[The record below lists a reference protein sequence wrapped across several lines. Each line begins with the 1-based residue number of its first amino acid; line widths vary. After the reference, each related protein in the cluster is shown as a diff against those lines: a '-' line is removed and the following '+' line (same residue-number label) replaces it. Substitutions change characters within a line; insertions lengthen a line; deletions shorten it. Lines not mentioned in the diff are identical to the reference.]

1 MLMTNHK
8 ILLVDDDHDVSEM
21 LLSIFRRAGYTNLI
35 TAASGAEALRIWQR
49 EQPSMIVLDV
59 MMPDMDGFSVLK
71 EIRRTSRVPVLML
84 TARGEAE
91 DRIEGLEI
99 GADDYLAK
107 PFLPKELLLRVGAI
121 LNRAYPKQNEMVELA
136 GATVDMANAEV
147 WKNGEKQTLTA
158 KEMQLFEKLYQN
170 AGRIVTTGILCE
182 TICGEFWQG
191 YESTLS
197 THIRHLREKIEE
209 NPSKPVSLVTVK
221 GLGYRLNLK
230 GGGVMNTVQR
240 FFRRYIVSTVG
251 IVILF
256 LTVNIALF
264 FSILIA
270 GSMSGSDAV
279 FSVETFSNHIVW
291 QDETWAADDT
301 ALSML
306 QEYTAWAMLL
316 NEDGDVVWQQNLPEN
331 LPRSYTSAEVA
342 SFSRWYLEDYPVK
355 VWTRA
360 DGNLMVVGF
369 PPRTLVKFYYAL
381 EWPYMGVMLAGI
393 AAVFIINM
401 LLIIFLIL
409 RNTRKVEKAMT
420 PILQG
425 IQNLSHGK
433 AEHLAEQGE
442 LAEINAGLNRAAD
455 YMRQKDNTRAEWIRG
470 VSHDIRTPLSMVL
483 GYASELEDDG
493 NLPPDAR
500 KQAGIIR
507 RESEK
512 MKRLIDDLNLTTKL
526 EYALQPVHF
535 KDVDW
540 VETSRQA
547 VSEVLNSGLDSRYEI
562 VFAEMQPGRSIH
574 LLGDDGLLRR
584 MLDNLIRNS
593 ITHNPH
599 GCRISVSVGEENGRC
614 LCTVS
619 DDGIGIE
626 PERLKVLNRGDDITS
641 TQGSDEKNE
650 HGLGL
655 KLVMQIVK
663 AHRGTVSFSGSTPH
677 GLEVRISLPTQPL
690 IS

>member
-1 MLMTNHK
+1 M
-8 ILLVDDDHDVSEM
+8 
-21 LLSIFRRAGYTNLI
+21 
-35 TAASGAEALRIWQR
+35 
-49 EQPSMIVLDV
+49 
-59 MMPDMDGFSVLK
+59 
-71 EIRRTSRVPVLML
+71 
-84 TARGEAE
+84 
-91 DRIEGLEI
+91 
-99 GADDYLAK
+99 
-107 PFLPKELLLRVGAI
+107 
-121 LNRAYPKQNEMVELA
+121 
-136 GATVDMANAEV
+136 NA
-147 WKNGEKQTLTA
+147 
-158 KEMQLFEKLYQN
+158 
-170 AGRIVTTGILCE
+170 
-182 TICGEFWQG
+182 
-191 YESTLS
+191 
-197 THIRHLREKIEE
+197 
-209 NPSKPVSLVTVK
+209 
-221 GLGYRLNLK
+221 
-230 GGGVMNTVQR
+230 VQR
-240 FFRRYIVSTVG
+240 FFRRYILSTVG
-251 IVILF
+251 IVLLF
-256 LTVNIALF
+256 FAVNIALLF
-264 FSILIA
+264 VIIIA
-270 GSMSGSDAV
+270 GGMSGADTS
-279 FSVETFSNHIVW
+279 FSVRDFSDHVVL
-291 QDETWAADDT
+291 QDGKWVADDT

-306 QEYTAWAMLL
+306 QEQSAWAMLL
-316 NEDGDVVWQQNLPEN
+316 NEDGDVIWQQSLPEK
-331 LPRSYTSAEVA
+331 LPRSYTSTEVA

-355 VWTRA
+355 IWTRA
-360 DGNLMVVGF
+360 DGKLMVVGYQ
-369 PPRTLVKFYYAL
+369 PGTLVKYYFSL
-381 EWPYMGVMLAGI
+381 EWPYMGVFTWWNCSGFYHQS
-393 AAVFIINM
+393 AAHYFPD
-401 LLIIFLIL
+401 FAEYAES
-409 RNTRKVEKAMT
+409 RKKAMT

-433 AEHLAEQGE
+433 ALHLEEQGE
-442 LAEINAGLNRAAD
+442 LAEINAGLNRAAG
-455 YMRQKDNTRAEWIRG
+455 YMKKKDNTRAEWIRG

-483 GYASELEDDG
+483 GYASELEDDR
-493 NLPPDAR
+493 NLPPNAR

-535 KDVDW
+535 QDVDW

-547 VSEVLNSGLDSRYEI
+547 VSEVLNGGLDSRYEI

-599 GCRISVSVGEENGRC
+599 GCRISVSVGEEKGHC

-626 PERLKVLNRGDDITS
+626 PERLNVLNRGDDITS

-690 IS
+690 VS

>member
-1 MLMTNHK
+1 M
-8 ILLVDDDHDVSEM
+8 
-21 LLSIFRRAGYTNLI
+21 
-35 TAASGAEALRIWQR
+35 
-49 EQPSMIVLDV
+49 
-59 MMPDMDGFSVLK
+59 
-71 EIRRTSRVPVLML
+71 
-84 TARGEAE
+84 
-91 DRIEGLEI
+91 
-99 GADDYLAK
+99 
-107 PFLPKELLLRVGAI
+107 
-121 LNRAYPKQNEMVELA
+121 
-136 GATVDMANAEV
+136 NA
-147 WKNGEKQTLTA
+147 
-158 KEMQLFEKLYQN
+158 
-170 AGRIVTTGILCE
+170 
-182 TICGEFWQG
+182 
-191 YESTLS
+191 
-197 THIRHLREKIEE
+197 
-209 NPSKPVSLVTVK
+209 
-221 GLGYRLNLK
+221 
-230 GGGVMNTVQR
+230 VQR
-240 FFRRYIVSTVG
+240 FFRRYILSTVG
-251 IVILF
+251 IVLLF
-256 LTVNIALF
+256 FAVNIALLF
-264 FSILIA
+264 VIIIA
-270 GSMSGSDAV
+270 GGMSGADTS
-279 FSVETFSNHIVW
+279 FSVRDFSDHVVLRDGKWN
-291 QDETWAADDT
+291 ADDT

-306 QEYTAWAMLL
+306 QEQSAWAMLL
-316 NEDGDVVWQQNLPEN
+316 NENGDVIWQQSLPEK
-331 LPRSYTSAEVA
+331 LPRSYTSTEVA

-355 VWTRA
+355 IWTRA
-360 DGNLMVVGF
+360 DGKLMVVGYQ
-369 PPRTLVKFYYAL
+369 PGTLVKYYFSL
-381 EWPYMGVMLAGI
+381 EWPYMGVLLGGI
-393 AAVFIINM
+393 AAVFIIN
-401 LLIIFLIL
+401 LFLIVFLIL

-433 AEHLAEQGE
+433 APHLEEQGE

-455 YMRQKDNTRAEWIRG
+455 YIKKKDNTRAEWIRG

-483 GYASELEDDG
+483 GYASELEDDCD
-493 NLPPDAR
+493 LPPDTR

-526 EYALQPVHF
+526 EYALKPVHF
-535 KDVDW
+535 KAVDW
-540 VETSRQA
+540 VEASRQA

>member
-1 MLMTNHK
+1 M
-8 ILLVDDDHDVSEM
+8 
-21 LLSIFRRAGYTNLI
+21 
-35 TAASGAEALRIWQR
+35 
-49 EQPSMIVLDV
+49 
-59 MMPDMDGFSVLK
+59 
-71 EIRRTSRVPVLML
+71 
-84 TARGEAE
+84 
-91 DRIEGLEI
+91 
-99 GADDYLAK
+99 
-107 PFLPKELLLRVGAI
+107 
-121 LNRAYPKQNEMVELA
+121 
-136 GATVDMANAEV
+136 NA
-147 WKNGEKQTLTA
+147 
-158 KEMQLFEKLYQN
+158 
-170 AGRIVTTGILCE
+170 
-182 TICGEFWQG
+182 
-191 YESTLS
+191 
-197 THIRHLREKIEE
+197 
-209 NPSKPVSLVTVK
+209 
-221 GLGYRLNLK
+221 
-230 GGGVMNTVQR
+230 VQR
-240 FFRRYIVSTVG
+240 FFRRYILSTVG
-251 IVILF
+251 IVLLF
-256 LTVNIALF
+256 FAVNIALLF
-264 FSILIA
+264 VIIIA
-270 GSMSGSDAV
+270 GGMSGADTS
-279 FSVETFSNHIVW
+279 FSVRDFSDHVVL
-291 QDETWAADDT
+291 QDGKWVAEDT

-306 QEYTAWAMLL
+306 QEQSAWAMLL
-316 NEDGDVVWQQNLPEN
+316 NEDGDVIWQQSLPEK
-331 LPRSYTSAEVA
+331 LPRSYTSTEVA

-355 VWTRA
+355 IWTRA
-360 DGNLMVVGF
+360 DGKLMVVGYQ
-369 PPRTLVKFYYAL
+369 PGTLVKYYFSL
-381 EWPYMGVMLAGI
+381 EWPCMGVLLGGI
-393 AAVFIINM
+393 AAVFIINL

-433 AEHLAEQGE
+433 ALHLEEQGE
-442 LAEINAGLNRAAD
+442 LAEINAGLNRAAG
-455 YMRQKDNTRAEWIRG
+455 YMKKKDNTRAEWIRG

-483 GYASELEDDG
+483 GYASELEDDCA
-493 NLPPDAR
+493 LPLNAR

-535 KDVDW
+535 QDVDW

>member
-1 MLMTNHK
+1 M
-8 ILLVDDDHDVSEM
+8 
-21 LLSIFRRAGYTNLI
+21 
-35 TAASGAEALRIWQR
+35 
-49 EQPSMIVLDV
+49 
-59 MMPDMDGFSVLK
+59 
-71 EIRRTSRVPVLML
+71 
-84 TARGEAE
+84 
-91 DRIEGLEI
+91 
-99 GADDYLAK
+99 
-107 PFLPKELLLRVGAI
+107 
-121 LNRAYPKQNEMVELA
+121 
-136 GATVDMANAEV
+136 NA
-147 WKNGEKQTLTA
+147 
-158 KEMQLFEKLYQN
+158 
-170 AGRIVTTGILCE
+170 
-182 TICGEFWQG
+182 
-191 YESTLS
+191 
-197 THIRHLREKIEE
+197 
-209 NPSKPVSLVTVK
+209 
-221 GLGYRLNLK
+221 
-230 GGGVMNTVQR
+230 VQR

-264 FSILIA
+264 FTILIA
-270 GSMSGSDAV
+270 GSMSGSDAI

-381 EWPYMGVMLAGI
+381 EWPYMGVLLGGI
-393 AAVFIINM
+393 EAAFIINL

-433 AEHLAEQGE
+433 ALHLEEQGE
-442 LAEINAGLNRAAD
+442 LAEINAGLNRAAG
-455 YMRQKDNTRAEWIRG
+455 YMKKKDNTRAEWIRG

-483 GYASELEDDG
+483 GYASELEDDCD
-493 NLPPDAR
+493 LPPNAR

-535 KDVDW
+535 QDMDW

-562 VFAEMQPGRSIH
+562 VFAEMQPGRSLH

-593 ITHNPH
+593 ITHNPQ
-599 GCRISVSVGEENGRC
+599 GCRISVSVGEEKGHC
-614 LCTVS
+614 LCIVS

-663 AHRGTVSFSGSTPH
+663 AHRGTVSFSDSTPH

>member
-1 MLMTNHK
+1 M
-8 ILLVDDDHDVSEM
+8 
-21 LLSIFRRAGYTNLI
+21 
-35 TAASGAEALRIWQR
+35 
-49 EQPSMIVLDV
+49 
-59 MMPDMDGFSVLK
+59 
-71 EIRRTSRVPVLML
+71 
-84 TARGEAE
+84 
-91 DRIEGLEI
+91 
-99 GADDYLAK
+99 
-107 PFLPKELLLRVGAI
+107 
-121 LNRAYPKQNEMVELA
+121 
-136 GATVDMANAEV
+136 NA
-147 WKNGEKQTLTA
+147 
-158 KEMQLFEKLYQN
+158 
-170 AGRIVTTGILCE
+170 
-182 TICGEFWQG
+182 
-191 YESTLS
+191 
-197 THIRHLREKIEE
+197 
-209 NPSKPVSLVTVK
+209 
-221 GLGYRLNLK
+221 
-230 GGGVMNTVQR
+230 VQR
-240 FFRRYIVSTVG
+240 FFRRYILSTVG
-251 IVILF
+251 IVLLF
-256 LTVNIALF
+256 FAVNIALLF
-264 FSILIA
+264 VIIIA
-270 GSMSGSDAV
+270 GGMSGADTS
-279 FSVETFSNHIVW
+279 FSVRDFSDHVVL
-291 QDETWAADDT
+291 QDGKWVADDT

-306 QEYTAWAMLL
+306 QEQSAWAMLL
-316 NEDGDVVWQQNLPEN
+316 NEDGDVIWQQSLPEN
-331 LPRSYTSAEVA
+331 LPRSYTSTEVA

-355 VWTRA
+355 IWTRA
-360 DGNLMVVGF
+360 DGKLMVVGYQ
-369 PPRTLVKFYYAL
+369 PGTLVKYYFSL
-381 EWPYMGVMLAGI
+381 EWPYMGVLLGGI
-393 AAVFIINM
+393 AAVFIINL

-433 AEHLAEQGE
+433 ALHLEEQGE

-455 YMRQKDNTRAEWIRG
+455 YIKKKDNTRAEWIRG

-483 GYASELEDDG
+483 GYASELEDDR
-493 NLPPDAR
+493 NLPPNAR

-526 EYALQPVHF
+526 EYALKPVHF
-535 KDVDW
+535 KAVDW
-540 VETSRQA
+540 VEASRQA

>member
-1 MLMTNHK
+1 M
-8 ILLVDDDHDVSEM
+8 
-21 LLSIFRRAGYTNLI
+21 
-35 TAASGAEALRIWQR
+35 
-49 EQPSMIVLDV
+49 
-59 MMPDMDGFSVLK
+59 
-71 EIRRTSRVPVLML
+71 
-84 TARGEAE
+84 
-91 DRIEGLEI
+91 
-99 GADDYLAK
+99 
-107 PFLPKELLLRVGAI
+107 
-121 LNRAYPKQNEMVELA
+121 
-136 GATVDMANAEV
+136 NAV
-147 WKNGEKQTLTA
+147 
-158 KEMQLFEKLYQN
+158 
-170 AGRIVTTGILCE
+170 
-182 TICGEFWQG
+182 
-191 YESTLS
+191 
-197 THIRHLREKIEE
+197 H
-209 NPSKPVSLVTVK
+209 
-221 GLGYRLNLK
+221 
-230 GGGVMNTVQR
+230 R
-240 FFRRYIVSTVG
+240 FFRRYILSTVG
-251 IVILF
+251 IVLLF
-256 LTVNIALF
+256 LAVNIALF
-264 FSILIA
+264 LAIILA
-270 GSMSGSDAV
+270 GSMSGADTA
-279 FSVETFSNHIVW
+279 FSVRDFSDHVVLRDGKW
-291 QDETWAADDT
+291 VADDT

-306 QEYTAWAMLL
+306 QEQSAWAMLL
-316 NEDGDVVWQQNLPEN
+316 NEDGDVIWQQSLPEK
-331 LPRSYTSAEVA
+331 LPRSYTSTEVA

-355 VWTRA
+355 IWTRA
-360 DGNLMVVGF
+360 DGKLMVVGYQ
-369 PPRTLVKFYYAL
+369 PGTLVKYYFSL
-381 EWPYMGVMLAGI
+381 EWPYMGVLLGGI
-393 AAVFIINM
+393 AAVFIINL

-433 AEHLAEQGE
+433 ALHLEEQGE
-442 LAEINAGLNRAAD
+442 LAEINAGLNRAAG
-455 YMRQKDNTRAEWIRG
+455 YMKKKDNTRAEWIRG

-483 GYASELEDDG
+483 GYASELEDDCA
-493 NLPPDAR
+493 LPLNAR

-535 KDVDW
+535 QDVDW

>member
-1 MLMTNHK
+1 M
-8 ILLVDDDHDVSEM
+8 
-21 LLSIFRRAGYTNLI
+21 
-35 TAASGAEALRIWQR
+35 
-49 EQPSMIVLDV
+49 
-59 MMPDMDGFSVLK
+59 
-71 EIRRTSRVPVLML
+71 
-84 TARGEAE
+84 
-91 DRIEGLEI
+91 
-99 GADDYLAK
+99 
-107 PFLPKELLLRVGAI
+107 
-121 LNRAYPKQNEMVELA
+121 
-136 GATVDMANAEV
+136 NA
-147 WKNGEKQTLTA
+147 
-158 KEMQLFEKLYQN
+158 
-170 AGRIVTTGILCE
+170 
-182 TICGEFWQG
+182 
-191 YESTLS
+191 
-197 THIRHLREKIEE
+197 
-209 NPSKPVSLVTVK
+209 
-221 GLGYRLNLK
+221 
-230 GGGVMNTVQR
+230 VQR

-264 FSILIA
+264 FTILIA

-381 EWPYMGVMLAGI
+381 EWHYMGGLLGGI
-393 AAVFIINM
+393 AAAFIINL

-433 AEHLAEQGE
+433 ALHLEEQGE
-442 LAEINAGLNRAAD
+442 LAEINAGLNRAAG
-455 YMRQKDNTRAEWIRG
+455 YMKKKDNTRAEWIRG

-483 GYASELEDDG
+483 GYASELEDDR
-493 NLPPDAR
+493 NLPPEAR
-500 KQAGIIR
+500 KQASIIR

-535 KDVDW
+535 QDMDW

-562 VFAEMQPGRSIH
+562 VFAEMQPGRSLH

-599 GCRISVSVGEENGRC
+599 GCRISVSVGEEKGHC
-614 LCTVS
+614 LCIVS

-663 AHRGTVSFSGSTPH
+663 AHRGTVSFSDSTPH

>member
-1 MLMTNHK
+1 
-8 ILLVDDDHDVSEM
+8 
-21 LLSIFRRAGYTNLI
+21 
-35 TAASGAEALRIWQR
+35 
-49 EQPSMIVLDV
+49 
-59 MMPDMDGFSVLK
+59 
-71 EIRRTSRVPVLML
+71 
-84 TARGEAE
+84 
-91 DRIEGLEI
+91 
-99 GADDYLAK
+99 
-107 PFLPKELLLRVGAI
+107 
-121 LNRAYPKQNEMVELA
+121 
-136 GATVDMANAEV
+136 
-147 WKNGEKQTLTA
+147 
-158 KEMQLFEKLYQN
+158 
-170 AGRIVTTGILCE
+170 
-182 TICGEFWQG
+182 
-191 YESTLS
+191 
-197 THIRHLREKIEE
+197 
-209 NPSKPVSLVTVK
+209 
-221 GLGYRLNLK
+221 
-230 GGGVMNTVQR
+230 
-240 FFRRYIVSTVG
+240 
-251 IVILF
+251 
-256 LTVNIALF
+256 
-264 FSILIA
+264 
-270 GSMSGSDAV
+270 
-279 FSVETFSNHIVW
+279 
-291 QDETWAADDT
+291 
-301 ALSML
+301 
-306 QEYTAWAMLL
+306 
-316 NEDGDVVWQQNLPEN
+316 
-331 LPRSYTSAEVA
+331 
-342 SFSRWYLEDYPVK
+342 
-355 VWTRA
+355 
-360 DGNLMVVGF
+360 
-369 PPRTLVKFYYAL
+369 
-381 EWPYMGVMLAGI
+381 
-393 AAVFIINM
+393 
-401 LLIIFLIL
+401 
-409 RNTRKVEKAMT
+409 MT

-535 KDVDW
+535 QDMDW

-562 VFAEMQPGRSIH
+562 VFAEMQPGRSLH

-599 GCRISVSVGEENGRC
+599 GCRISVSVGEEKGHC
-614 LCTVS
+614 LCIVS

-663 AHRGTVSFSGSTPH
+663 AHRGTVSFSDSTPH

>member
-1 MLMTNHK
+1 M
-8 ILLVDDDHDVSEM
+8 
-21 LLSIFRRAGYTNLI
+21 
-35 TAASGAEALRIWQR
+35 
-49 EQPSMIVLDV
+49 
-59 MMPDMDGFSVLK
+59 
-71 EIRRTSRVPVLML
+71 
-84 TARGEAE
+84 
-91 DRIEGLEI
+91 
-99 GADDYLAK
+99 
-107 PFLPKELLLRVGAI
+107 
-121 LNRAYPKQNEMVELA
+121 
-136 GATVDMANAEV
+136 NA
-147 WKNGEKQTLTA
+147 
-158 KEMQLFEKLYQN
+158 
-170 AGRIVTTGILCE
+170 
-182 TICGEFWQG
+182 
-191 YESTLS
+191 
-197 THIRHLREKIEE
+197 
-209 NPSKPVSLVTVK
+209 
-221 GLGYRLNLK
+221 
-230 GGGVMNTVQR
+230 VQR
-240 FFRRYIVSTVG
+240 FFRRYILSTVG
-251 IVILF
+251 IVLLF
-256 LTVNIALF
+256 FAVNIALLF
-264 FSILIA
+264 VIIIA
-270 GSMSGSDAV
+270 GGMSGADTS
-279 FSVETFSNHIVW
+279 FSVRDFSDHVVLRDGKW
-291 QDETWAADDT
+291 VADDT

-306 QEYTAWAMLL
+306 QEQSAWAMLL
-316 NEDGDVVWQQNLPEN
+316 NEDGDVIWQQSLPEK
-331 LPRSYTSAEVA
+331 LPRSYTSTEVA

-355 VWTRA
+355 IWTRA
-360 DGNLMVVGF
+360 DGKLMVVGYQ
-369 PPRTLVKFYYAL
+369 PGTLVKYYFSL
-381 EWPYMGVMLAGI
+381 EWPYMGVLLGGI
-393 AAVFIINM
+393 AAVFIINL

-433 AEHLAEQGE
+433 ALHLEEQGE
-442 LAEINAGLNRAAD
+442 LAEINAGLNRAAG
-455 YMRQKDNTRAEWIRG
+455 YMKKKDNTRAEWIRG

-493 NLPPDAR
+493 DLPPNAR

-535 KDVDW
+535 QDVDW

-593 ITHNPH
+593 ITHNPQ
-599 GCRISVSVGEENGRC
+599 GCRISVSVGEEKGHC

-626 PERLKVLNRGDDITS
+626 PERLNVLNRGDDITS

>member
-1 MLMTNHK
+1 M
-8 ILLVDDDHDVSEM
+8 
-21 LLSIFRRAGYTNLI
+21 
-35 TAASGAEALRIWQR
+35 
-49 EQPSMIVLDV
+49 
-59 MMPDMDGFSVLK
+59 
-71 EIRRTSRVPVLML
+71 
-84 TARGEAE
+84 
-91 DRIEGLEI
+91 
-99 GADDYLAK
+99 
-107 PFLPKELLLRVGAI
+107 
-121 LNRAYPKQNEMVELA
+121 
-136 GATVDMANAEV
+136 NA
-147 WKNGEKQTLTA
+147 
-158 KEMQLFEKLYQN
+158 
-170 AGRIVTTGILCE
+170 
-182 TICGEFWQG
+182 
-191 YESTLS
+191 
-197 THIRHLREKIEE
+197 
-209 NPSKPVSLVTVK
+209 
-221 GLGYRLNLK
+221 
-230 GGGVMNTVQR
+230 VQR
-240 FFRRYIVSTVG
+240 FFRRYILSTVG
-251 IVILF
+251 IVLLF
-256 LTVNIALF
+256 FAVNIALLF
-264 FSILIA
+264 VIIIA
-270 GSMSGSDAV
+270 GGMSGADTS
-279 FSVETFSNHIVW
+279 FSVRDFSDHVVL
-291 QDETWAADDT
+291 QDGKWVADDT

-306 QEYTAWAMLL
+306 QEQSAWAMLL
-316 NEDGDVVWQQNLPEN
+316 NEDGDVIWQQSLPEK
-331 LPRSYTSAEVA
+331 LPRSYTSTEVA

-355 VWTRA
+355 IWTRA
-360 DGNLMVVGF
+360 DGKLMVVGYQ
-369 PPRTLVKFYYAL
+369 PGTLVKYYFSL
-381 EWPYMGVMLAGI
+381 EWPYMGVLLGGI
-393 AAVFIINM
+393 AAVFIINL

-433 AEHLAEQGE
+433 ALHLEEQGE
-442 LAEINAGLNRAAD
+442 LAEINAGLNRAAG
-455 YMRQKDNTRAEWIRG
+455 YMKKKDNTRAEWIRG

-483 GYASELEDDG
+483 GYASELEDDCD
-493 NLPPDAR
+493 LPPNAR

-535 KDVDW
+535 QDMDW

>member
-1 MLMTNHK
+1 
-8 ILLVDDDHDVSEM
+8 
-21 LLSIFRRAGYTNLI
+21 
-35 TAASGAEALRIWQR
+35 
-49 EQPSMIVLDV
+49 
-59 MMPDMDGFSVLK
+59 
-71 EIRRTSRVPVLML
+71 
-84 TARGEAE
+84 
-91 DRIEGLEI
+91 
-99 GADDYLAK
+99 
-107 PFLPKELLLRVGAI
+107 
-121 LNRAYPKQNEMVELA
+121 
-136 GATVDMANAEV
+136 
-147 WKNGEKQTLTA
+147 
-158 KEMQLFEKLYQN
+158 
-170 AGRIVTTGILCE
+170 
-182 TICGEFWQG
+182 
-191 YESTLS
+191 
-197 THIRHLREKIEE
+197 
-209 NPSKPVSLVTVK
+209 
-221 GLGYRLNLK
+221 
-230 GGGVMNTVQR
+230 MNTVQR
-240 FFRRYIVSTVG
+240 FFRRYILSTVG
-251 IVILF
+251 IVLLF
-256 LTVNIALF
+256 FAVNIALLF
-264 FSILIA
+264 VIIIA
-270 GSMSGSDAV
+270 GGMSGADTS
-279 FSVETFSNHIVW
+279 FSVRDFSDHVVL
-291 QDETWAADDT
+291 QDGKWVADDT

-306 QEYTAWAMLL
+306 QEQSAWAMLL
-316 NEDGDVVWQQNLPEN
+316 NEDGDVIWQQSLPEK
-331 LPRSYTSAEVA
+331 LPRSYTSTEVA

-355 VWTRA
+355 IWTRA
-360 DGNLMVVGF
+360 DGKLMVVGYQ
-369 PPRTLVKFYYAL
+369 PGTLVKYYFSL
-381 EWPYMGVMLAGI
+381 EWPYMGVLLGGI
-393 AAVFIINM
+393 AAVFIINL

-433 AEHLAEQGE
+433 ALHLEEQGK
-442 LAEINAGLNRAAD
+442 LAEINAGLNRAAG
-455 YMRQKDNTRAEWIRG
+455 YMKKKDNTRAEWIRG

-483 GYASELEDDG
+483 GYASELEDDCD
-493 NLPPDAR
+493 LPPNAR

-526 EYALQPVHF
+526 EYALQPVPF

-562 VFAEMQPGRSIH
+562 VFAEMQPGHSIH

-619 DDGIGIE
+619 DDGVGIE

-641 TQGSDEKNE
+641 TQGSDEKNK

>member
-1 MLMTNHK
+1 M
-8 ILLVDDDHDVSEM
+8 
-21 LLSIFRRAGYTNLI
+21 
-35 TAASGAEALRIWQR
+35 
-49 EQPSMIVLDV
+49 
-59 MMPDMDGFSVLK
+59 
-71 EIRRTSRVPVLML
+71 
-84 TARGEAE
+84 
-91 DRIEGLEI
+91 
-99 GADDYLAK
+99 
-107 PFLPKELLLRVGAI
+107 
-121 LNRAYPKQNEMVELA
+121 
-136 GATVDMANAEV
+136 NA
-147 WKNGEKQTLTA
+147 
-158 KEMQLFEKLYQN
+158 
-170 AGRIVTTGILCE
+170 
-182 TICGEFWQG
+182 
-191 YESTLS
+191 
-197 THIRHLREKIEE
+197 
-209 NPSKPVSLVTVK
+209 
-221 GLGYRLNLK
+221 
-230 GGGVMNTVQR
+230 VQR
-240 FFRRYIVSTVG
+240 FFRRYILSTVG
-251 IVILF
+251 IVLLF
-256 LTVNIALF
+256 FAVNIALLF
-264 FSILIA
+264 VIIIA
-270 GSMSGSDAV
+270 GGMSGADTS
-279 FSVETFSNHIVW
+279 FSVRDFSDHVVL
-291 QDETWAADDT
+291 QDGKWVADDT

-306 QEYTAWAMLL
+306 QEQSAWAMLL
-316 NEDGDVVWQQNLPEN
+316 NEDGDVIWQQSLPEK
-331 LPRSYTSAEVA
+331 LPRSYTSTEVA

-355 VWTRA
+355 IWTRA
-360 DGNLMVVGF
+360 DGKLMVVGYQ
-369 PPRTLVKFYYAL
+369 PGTLVKYYFSL
-381 EWPYMGVMLAGI
+381 EWPYMGVLLGGI
-393 AAVFIINM
+393 AAVFIINL

-433 AEHLAEQGE
+433 ALHLEEQGE
-442 LAEINAGLNRAAD
+442 LAEINAGLNRAAG
-455 YMRQKDNTRAEWIRG
+455 YMKKKDNTRAEWIRG

-483 GYASELEDDG
+483 GYASELEDDCD
-493 NLPPDAR
+493 LPPNAR

-535 KDVDW
+535 QDVDW

-626 PERLKVLNRGDDITS
+626 PERLNVLNRGDDITS

-655 KLVMQIVK
+655 KLVTQIVK